1 MKRVRKLDAILS
13 QIYRTNPV
21 LLAQWKAA
29 CRVHRASVTTTEP
42 RHPHRQL
49 LQAAASQ
56 SAGRKLSPAKW
67 NGSGAQRREQEA
79 VVQEIERGL
88 CI

>member
-1 MKRVRKLDAILS
+1 MITAVQAAIDLKSSGRDMRLGGTTGLDVAARNTMKRVRKLDAILS

-42 RHPHRQL
+42 ATPTPP
-49 LQAAASQ
+49 APAS
-56 SAGRKLSPAKW
+56 
-67 NGSGAQRREQEA
+67 GS
-79 VVQEIERGL
+79 
-88 CI
+88 